1 MSRPKAQYWRDG
13 SRKKQLNVFG
23 NQAVKT
29 TQSTIKKTIKRLNI
43 KQLKG

>member
-1 MSRPKAQYWRDG
+1 MTRPKAQYWRVG

-29 TQSTIKKTIKRLNI
+29 TQSTIKK
-43 KQLKG
+43 QLSG